1 MNTPKPRFPGQVGQ
15 TKVQIVEEEFSDL
28 GVYVWI
34 KENGKAFT
42 DGDNGVLSIE
52 AHKGDE
58 ERIKKLK
65 DAASYYGEPN
75 GRPVFYP
82 NVKQVSDAEH
92 SEQVDRMKQG
102 LIPSEN
108 DLGALIAAKNAFNE
122 HGSDD

>member
-1 MNTPKPRFPGQVGQ
+1 MNMSKPRFPGQVGD
-15 TKVQIVEEEFSDL
+15 TKVQIIEEEFSDF

-52 AHKGDE
+52 SHKGDLT
-58 ERIKKLK
+58 RIKQLQ
-65 DAASYYGEPN
+65 DAAAYYGEPN

-82 NVKQVSDAEH
+82 NVRQVSDETH

-108 DLGALIAAKNAFNE
+108 DLGALIAAKKTFDAY
-122 HGSDD
+122 GSDE